1 MSLFR
6 RIWALT
12 RRSSLDSDIESELRE
27 HMQMRIDANIAK
39 GMTPE
44 QAARDA
50 RLRFGNPTVMKDRVD
65 AEDTA
70 VGLDNFMRDIRYALR
85 GFAKNPAFATVA
97 ILTLTLGIGANT
109 AVFQLLDAVRFRS
122 LPIQDPQ
129 NLADLRIP
137 GGNQGFGGSDSA
149 YSNFTVP
156 MWQETRRHHDPFSG
170 VFAWRTSGVMLGKR
184 SDAQLIHGLEVSGEF
199 FKVLGI
205 TPWQGRLIE
214 PQDESGCLAT
224 KVVASYAFWKS
235 HMGGQPIT
243 PNTTLIV
250 DDTTMQV
257 LGVTPP
263 GFLGLSVGDSFDIA
277 YPSCI
282 PLHPRREAFLLSVMG
297 RLKPGWTIGRA
308 SAWLSS
314 ISPGLF
320 QSNAPDGYSTQYV
333 KTYTSFRLA
342 AYPAGSG
349 VSTLRQQYD
358 T

>member
-1 MSLFR
+1 
-6 RIWALT
+6 
-12 RRSSLDSDIESELRE
+12 
-27 HMQMRIDANIAK
+27 
-39 GMTPE
+39 
-44 QAARDA
+44 
-50 RLRFGNPTVMKDRVD
+50 
-65 AEDTA
+65 
-70 VGLDNFMRDIRYALR
+70 
-85 GFAKNPAFATVA
+85 
-97 ILTLTLGIGANT
+97 
-109 AVFQLLDAVRFRS
+109 
-122 LPIQDPQ
+122 
-129 NLADLRIP
+129 
-137 GGNQGFGGSDSA
+137 
-149 YSNFTVP
+149 
-156 MWQETRRHHDPFSG
+156 MWQQVRLHHDPFSG
-170 VFAWRTSGVMLGKR
+170 IFAWREADVMVGKR
-184 SDAQLIHGLEVSGEF
+184 SEAKHTPAIEVSGEF
-199 FKVLGI
+199 FNVLGI

-250 DDTTMQV
+250 NDTTMQV

-263 GFLGLSVGDSFDIA
+263 GFLGLAVGDSFDIA

-320 QSNAPDGYSTQYV
+320 QSTAPDGYSSQYV

-358 T
+358 TSLQLLLAITALVLLIACANLANLMLARASARRREIAIRMALGATRRRLITQLLLESSLLAVIGAALGVAL